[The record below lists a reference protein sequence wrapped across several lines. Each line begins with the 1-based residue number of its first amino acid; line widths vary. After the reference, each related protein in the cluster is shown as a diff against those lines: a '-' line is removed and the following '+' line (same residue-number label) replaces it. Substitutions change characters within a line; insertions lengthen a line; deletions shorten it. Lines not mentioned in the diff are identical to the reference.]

1 MRKKLLKQKQ
11 FKKAYCFL
19 VEGKT
24 EEHYINL
31 LKKIYEK
38 VVRVECCNG
47 GGANGVLK
55 YSKKYVADNKGLFSD
70 FIILYDEDTRARN
83 IKIVEKREKELD
95 SLKYSEVKRI
105 VFNPCFEQWILWHF
119 KKKKE
124 NTCEKVTSV
133 LKKYIPDYQK
143 NDFEQIEK
151 YIDKEKIQ
159 EVLKLQ
165 TTDNFTEIINQVF
178 N

>member
-55 YSKKYVADNKGLFSD
+55 YSKKYVAANEGFFSD
-70 FIILYDEDTRARN
+70 FIILYDEDTIAG
-83 IKIVEKREKELD
+83 EKESVNEHEKALD
-95 SLKYSEVKRI
+95 NLKPESVRRI

-133 LKKYIPDYQK
+133 LKKHIPDYQK